1 MGKKAVIDC
10 APMRKYELPK
20 TVRAMAVTHGITLD
34 DAAAQHLIEL
44 VGENTVHLDA
54 ELKKLALS
62 HTAGGRPPG
71 VAEVDA
77 MVSRTAEVKPWEF
90 VDAFAAR
97 DMRLCIDL
105 LSKMDSA
112 SPYALVG
119 MCATRLRE
127 LVTAHSLASRGQSGT
142 KALAT
147 QLKVPEWRVKNH
159 MGWARRWKPS
169 ELRHAFSS
177 VRECE
182 RMMKTGSDPDETF
195 LRWLLDTLRA

>member
-1 MGKKAVIDC
+1 MG
-10 APMRKYELPK
+10 
-20 TVRAMAVTHGITLD
+20 VR
-34 DAAAQHLIEL
+34 
-44 VGENTVHLDA
+44 
-54 ELKKLALS
+54 
-62 HTAGGRPPG
+62 GR
-71 VAEVDA
+71 
-77 MVSRTAEVKPWEF
+77 
-90 VDAFAAR
+90 FAAR
-97 DMRLCIDL
+97 DMRLCVDL
-105 LSKMDSA
+105 LSKMDSV

-127 LVTAHSLASRGQSGT
+127 LVTAHSLAARGQSGT

-177 VRECE
+177 VRECGAYDG
-182 RMMKTGSDPDETF
+182 RPDGIRDETF